1 MSSSCTK
8 QRRSACSTCPWITD
22 NDLTQYF
29 PPESLERSTVAE
41 MQRGNIHPC
50 HKAEEFMCSGYLAF
64 AEKNLPF
71 GVDSLGAVRVME
83 RLGAFDRS
91 LVNPDLKVFKSVKAM
106 LKNHKMRGSAL
117 YALKNGGISHD

>member
-1 MSSSCTK
+1 MPSSCSK
-8 QRRSACSTCPWITD
+8 QRSTACSTCPWIAD
-22 NDLTQYF
+22 NDRTQYF

-71 GVDSLGAVRVME
+71 GVDSLGTVRVME
-83 RLGAFDRS
+83 RLGGFDRA
-91 LVNPDLKVFKSVKAM
+91 LVNPDLNVIKTVGRHCG
-106 LKNHKMRGSAL
+106 N
-117 YALKNGGISHD
+117 